1 MWNVKKILILAMV
14 MGALSLVGTSGS
26 FASFSAST
34 TNSGTSIASGTLT
47 ISNQVNSG
55 TVCLSANA
63 GTGNNA
69 NGACSSI
76 LSLTNV
82 APGVFGGTATVTV
95 NNTGSINASKM
106 FVYAPYPNGVL
117 STAIGTTPITSL
129 SVSSLEG
136 TIASGDTVNI
146 SYSSGS
152 TNCTASQGVAPST
165 STTTINV
172 TSCAIPTGGYPV
184 GALVQDTS
192 GNTLGTASPT
202 ALSSALS
209 TGGPIT
215 ALPVSALTVAV
226 TSGDLIYVTAV
237 GSTSVQHQT
246 FVASAGAAINATS
259 IPVVSQT
266 PNFAYPS
273 GSPVTDQHS
282 NNDCYDAQT
291 TAAPA
296 GFPGGTS
303 FGTGLNFNPT
313 TNNPFCAAALM
324 YVQETTGGVNYCWV
338 GNTSDAPTGGCTAPI
353 SVALSSSWTPT
364 TSSPP
369 SIPVAALNG
378 NVKVGDTVSIVL
390 STTLSDTCTVGTNEF
405 IGATTI
411 PLSSCTSAPGTF
423 TTSSTVTDT
432 STLSALDSDSTDTL
446 TKFDT
451 SHNQGGEVQLYPTVA
466 NGLANTGKPQALLS
480 SAASGSSVTSLSV
493 SSLDGA
499 IASGDSITISAGTSS
514 NTCTTS
520 AAAAAG
526 ATTININ
533 SCNLSNGPYA
543 IGSTV
548 TDNSQTITPPAALA
562 ANGSS
567 GASRVFT
574 VGLFL
579 PAGLG
584 SNQNNLQGL
593 MSAFGLTW
601 SVNQ

>member
-1 MWNVKKILILAMV
+1 MSRTKKALALCMV
-14 MGALSLVGTSGS
+14 IGVLSLLGSAGS

-34 TNSGTSIASGTLT
+34 NNSGSSIASGTLT
-47 ISNQVNSG
+47 MSNQVNSG
-55 TVCLSANA
+55 TVCLSTGAT
-63 GTGNNA
+63 TGNNA

-76 LSLTNV
+76 LALSNV
-82 APGVFGGTATVTV
+82 APGVWGGTATVTV
-95 NNTGSINASKM
+95 ANTGSINASKM
-106 FVYAPYPNGVL
+106 FLFAPFPNGVL

-136 TIASGDTVNI
+136 TIASGDTINI
-146 SYSSGS
+146 SYASGS

-165 STTTINV
+165 TTTTINLN
-172 TSCAIPTGGYPV
+172 SCVIPTGGYPV

-192 GNTLGTASPT
+192 GNTQGTASPT

-209 TGGPIT
+209 TGSPIT
-215 ALPVSALTVAV
+215 SLPVAALTVAV

-237 GSTSVQHQT
+237 GSSSVQHQI

-291 TAAPA
+291 TSAPA

-313 TNNPFCAAALM
+313 TNNPFCAAALL
-324 YVQETTGGVNYCWV
+324 YVQETTGGVNYCWA

-353 SVALSSSWTPT
+353 SVGLSGSWTPT

-378 NVKVGDTVSIVL
+378 NVKAGDTVSIVL
-390 STTLSDTCTVGTNEF
+390 STTLSDTCTVSTNEY
-405 IGATTI
+405 IGANTI
-411 PLSSCTSAPGTF
+411 PLSSCTAAPGTF
-423 TTSSTVTDT
+423 TTASTVTDT
-432 STLSALDSDSTDTL
+432 STLSALNSDSTDTL

-451 SHNQGGEVQLYPTVA
+451 AHNQGGEVQLYPTVA

-480 SAASGSSVTSLSV
+480 ATASGSSVTSLSV

-499 IASGDSITISAGTSS
+499 IASTDSLTISSGTSS
-514 NTCTTS
+514 NTCTAG

-526 ATTININ
+526 ATTITIN
-533 SCNLSNGPYA
+533 TCNLSNGPYPA
-543 IGSTV
+543 GSTV
-548 TDNSQTITPPAALA
+548 TDTSQTITPPAALA
-562 ANGSS
+562 ADGSA